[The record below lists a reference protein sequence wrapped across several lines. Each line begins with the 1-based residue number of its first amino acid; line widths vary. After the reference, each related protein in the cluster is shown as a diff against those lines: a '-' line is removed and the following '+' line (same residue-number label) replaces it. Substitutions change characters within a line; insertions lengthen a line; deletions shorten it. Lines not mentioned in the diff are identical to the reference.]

1 MNKIKSL
8 SVLYHGRK
16 VGTLALYQNRLA
28 AFEYT
33 SEWLAEGFSINPFS
47 LPLQKK
53 VFLPKVDPSKR
64 DDGGLSP
71 RGAETVDGYAP
82 PDGYGAV

>member
-8 SVLYHGRK
+8 SVLYRGRK

-33 SEWLAEGFSINPFS
+33 SEWLAEGFSINPKNAAVI
-47 LPLQKK
+47 L
-53 VFLPKVDPSKR
+53 
-64 DDGGLSP
+64 
-71 RGAETVDGYAP
+71 E
-82 PDGYGAV
+82 PDVLTG